1 VTKRKNGKAA
11 SDRPRFEVIGHE
23 TIVRRR
29 DLDGDEVES
38 RKAKLRSGYLEER
51 QEKGT
56 FKAFRDFA
64 KPRVDAA
71 FDPKEADLDDES
83 TTVSL
88 DDGEDLEEARGLND
102 AIEYRKKLAGARV
115 ATIKAERRL
124 LLDAIANGYEYVATE
139 CEITADNER
148 LEVRYIDPETSEV
161 LDTRAMTDAER
172 QLSLPGDELPVG
184 GAPAAVS

>member
-71 FDPKEADLDDES
+71 FDPKEVDLDDES

-88 DDGEDLEEARGLND
+88 DDGDDLEEARGLND
-102 AIEYRKKLAGARV
+102 AIEYRKKLAGARDHRGQR
-115 ATIKAERRL
+115 AARGPLRRSRDERGTRHARDDRRRAAAE
-124 LLDAIANGYEYVATE
+124 
-139 CEITADNER
+139 
-148 LEVRYIDPETSEV
+148 
-161 LDTRAMTDAER
+161 
-172 QLSLPGDELPVG
+172 
-184 GAPAAVS
+184 PAR